1 MGENC
6 NKALLEAIIR
16 QNETILKLELNIL
29 NISTIYFSTR
39 ASWNKRLDEE
49 IRKIIKTQTDEAG
62 ESLKVLRKDLEDLSK
77 KYKGV

>member
-1 MGENC
+1 MGEDC

-29 NISTIYFSTR
+29 NISTAVWSTR
-39 ASWNKRLDEE
+39 VSGNKRLDEE
-49 IRKIIKTQTDEAG
+49 IRKIIKTQADEAG